1 MTAAIAPESKGD
13 GETWEDYAHRLEHR
27 IKQQRDH
34 IKSLTALR
42 APGDIKARN
51 RIAMLERLLGK
62 KELAL
67 AKQHDGLAA
76 LKARVAELEA
86 KP

>member
-1 MTAAIAPESKGD
+1 MSAATAPESKGD

-34 IKSLTALR
+34 IKHLTALR

-67 AKQHDGLAA
+67 NKQHEGLHA
-76 LKARVAELEA
+76 LKLRIAKLEA
-86 KP
+86 KS